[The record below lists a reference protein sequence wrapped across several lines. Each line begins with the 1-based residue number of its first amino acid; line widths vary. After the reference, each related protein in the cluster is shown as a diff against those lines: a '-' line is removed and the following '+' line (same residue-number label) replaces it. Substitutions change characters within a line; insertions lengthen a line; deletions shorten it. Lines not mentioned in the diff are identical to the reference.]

1 MGSSFDVAGAGAR
14 RNIFGIMA
22 RLPVTDCREA
32 EGLGEHAHGSGRG
45 AAYNDLEV
53 VPFMDSAL
61 VAETARR
68 HGIRLLLQF
77 GSTVTGREHPHS
89 DVDLG
94 VEFDVVPASFA
105 ALGAAMQ
112 DLQRLFPGREV
123 DVGIINRADPLFLD
137 RMLRTCRLLFGE
149 PRRLAELNIY
159 AFKRYQDHK
168 RFLALEREYVA
179 RVLARAGAS

>member
-1 MGSSFDVAGAGAR
+1 M
-14 RNIFGIMA
+14 
-22 RLPVTDCREA
+22 
-32 EGLGEHAHGSGRG
+32 H
-45 AAYNDLEV
+45 
-53 VPFMDSAL
+53 SAL

-68 HGIRLLLQF
+68 HGIRLILQF

-137 RMLRTCRLLFGE
+137 RMLRTSRLLFGD

-168 RFLALEREYVA
+168 RFLALERDYVA